1 MDSPVPQETP
11 VAERPGPREFIALI
25 ALIMATVA
33 LAIDS
38 MIPALPAIGQ
48 SLNVLHD
55 NDRQFVIGAFL
66 IGFGVSQFFIGT
78 LSDRFGRRPVL
89 LISVAGYAIFSLAA
103 AFAPSF
109 ELLIAAR
116 MAQGAGAAG
125 GRALVVSI
133 VRDRYVGR
141 QMARVMSLAF
151 IVFMAAPVLAPSLG
165 QMILLVA
172 PWRWIFVALA
182 AIGILILLW
191 AGLRL
196 PETLP
201 RERRIA
207 ITPAGLGASYAMVLG
222 DRQSNGYTLAGAFI
236 NGALMSFIHS
246 VQQIF
251 TDVFRAPGM
260 LSIVFAAVATT
271 MAIGSLINSRLVVRL
286 GMRFIGHWA
295 LIGFTLFGGIH
306 LAVAL
311 SGHETMIDFAL
322 LQAAA
327 MGCFGLAA
335 ANFGA
340 LAMER
345 VGHVAGT
352 ASSLQGAFQTI
363 FGAAIGISV
372 GRQFDGTT
380 IPLYTGFFLCG
391 LAALCTILVTERGRL
406 FHRTP
411 QPA

>member
-1 MDSPVPQETP
+1 MDAPVPQETLS
-11 VAERPGPREFIALI
+11 VERPGPREFIALI

-48 SLNVLHD
+48 SLAIAHD

-66 IGFGVSQFFIGT
+66 IGFGVSQFLVGT

-89 LISVAGYAIFSLAA
+89 LISIAGYAIFSLAA

-116 MAQGAGAAG
+116 IAQGAGAAG

-151 IVFMAAPVLAPSLG
+151 IVFMAAPVLAPSIG
-165 QMILLVA
+165 QLILAVA

-182 AIGILILLW
+182 VVGIGILAW
-191 AGLRL
+191 VGLRL

-201 RERRIA
+201 AHSRVP
-207 ITPAGLGASYAMVLG
+207 ITPAGLGASYATVVR
-222 DRQSNGYTLAGAFI
+222 DRQSSGYTLAGAFI
-236 NGALMSFIHS
+236 NGALMGFIHS
-246 VQQIF
+246 IQQIF
-251 TDVFRAPGM
+251 TDVFHAPGM
-260 LSIVFAAVATT
+260 LALVFAAVATT

-306 LAVAL
+306 LAMAL
-311 SGHETMIDFAL
+311 SGHETMIGFTL
-322 LQAAA
+322 LQAAT

-345 VGHVAGT
+345 VGQVAGT
-352 ASSLQGAFQTI
+352 ASSLQGGFQTI
-363 FGAAIGISV
+363 FGAAIGIWV

-380 IPLYTGFFLCG
+380 IPLYIGFFLCG
-391 LAALCTILVTERGRL
+391 LAATAAILVAERGRL